1 MDSFIKK
8 ISNILSLI
16 VVFCFSA
23 AVYFN
28 YKGFVYENGKIELRK
43 QEAMAAEKNGIATVL
58 PRNIVIN
65 TSQKYSFGSPNAP
78 LTLFEYSSLG
88 CPHCADFHLD
98 VVPKLMEEYVDK
110 GLLRIVFVNFPLD
123 KNSMKAAM
131 LSKCMVYENYLPFI
145 DAMFSAQRS
154 WWMDTDEEHLFRYA
168 AEHGLS
174 YDEATACIKD
184 KKLAQ
189 EIVADRQEAIDRLK
203 VQGTPAFYIVGA
215 DGNEIIYGSTNYRY
229 LRNYLDSRLER
240 LGYEIKQ

>member
-1 MDSFIKK
+1 MF
-8 ISNILSLI
+8 
-16 VVFCFSA
+16 
-23 AVYFN
+23 
-28 YKGFVYENGKIELRK
+28 
-43 QEAMAAEKNGIATVL
+43 
-58 PRNIVIN
+58 
-65 TSQKYSFGSPNAP
+65 
-78 LTLFEYSSLG
+78 
-88 CPHCADFHLD
+88 
-98 VVPKLMEEYVDK
+98 
-110 GLLRIVFVNFPLD
+110 
-123 KNSMKAAM
+123 
-131 LSKCMVYENYLPFI
+131 YLPFI